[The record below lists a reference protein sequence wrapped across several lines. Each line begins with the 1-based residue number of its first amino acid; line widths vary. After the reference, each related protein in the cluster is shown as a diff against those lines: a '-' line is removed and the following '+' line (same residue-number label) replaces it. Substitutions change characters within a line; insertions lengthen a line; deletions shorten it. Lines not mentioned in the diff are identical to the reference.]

1 VRYRDRTIADV
12 LAMTVDEAAEFL
24 TDVASAARS
33 LTTLQEVGLGYLR
46 LGQPAT
52 ELSGGEAQR
61 IKLATELQR
70 PRRGHTLYVLD
81 EPTTGLHPA
90 DVDLLD
96 RQLHRLID
104 SGNTVVVA
112 EHDMRMVAGADWVID
127 LGPGA
132 GSDGGRV
139 VAAGPPKKVAQAKQS
154 RTAPYL
160 AKRLAPSGTR

>member
-1 VRYRDRTIADV
+1 MCSSD
-12 LAMTVDEAAEFL
+12 L
-24 TDVASAARS
+24 
-33 LTTLQEVGLGYLR
+33 
-46 LGQPAT
+46 AT

-61 IKLATELQR
+61 IKLAAELQR

-96 RQLHRLID
+96 RQLHRLVD
-104 SGNTVVVA
+104 AGNTVVVA

-132 GSDGGRV
+132 GSDGGQV
-139 VAAGPPKKVAQAKQS
+139 VAEGPPKSVARAEHS

-160 AKRLAPSGTR
+160 AKHLAPSATR